1 MEYLITAFD
10 DTDENALQRRMAAR
24 PAHLEGADQLKAAG
38 KLIAGGAILD
48 DDNKMIG
55 STLYVNFATRA
66 ELNQWLQNDPYV
78 IEGVWKDVNVL
89 PIKLAVKP

>member
-1 MEYLITAFD
+1 MEYLVTAFD

-24 PAHLEGADQLKAAG
+24 AAHLESADQLKAAG
-38 KLIAGGAILD
+38 KIIAGGAILD

-55 STLYVNFATRA
+55 STLYVNFATRE

-78 IEGVWKDVNVL
+78 IQGVWKDVNVL

>member
-10 DTDENALQRRMAAR
+10 DTDAQAEQRRLMAR
-24 PAHLEGADQLKAAG
+24 PAHIEGANELKAAG

-48 DDNKMIG
+48 DNNKMIG
-55 STLYVNFATRA
+55 STLYVDFESRA
-66 ELNQWLQNDPYV
+66 ELNLWLQNDPYV
-78 IEGVWKDVNVL
+78 IQGVWKDVNIL